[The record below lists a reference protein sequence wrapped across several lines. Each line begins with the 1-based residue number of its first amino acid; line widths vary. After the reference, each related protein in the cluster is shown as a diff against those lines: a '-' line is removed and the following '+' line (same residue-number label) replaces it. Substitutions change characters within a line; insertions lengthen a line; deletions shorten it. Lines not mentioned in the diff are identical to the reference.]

1 MSHLPIRLHPT
12 ALEEAEA
19 ATNWYRQ
26 RSVRAAELFLDE
38 LDRAVT
44 QLQTDATQFP
54 EYLFGTRRLLLRRFP
69 YLVIFRL
76 TKTAIEVI
84 AIAHGRRRPG
94 YWRERVD

>member
-1 MSHLPIRLHPT
+1 
-12 ALEEAEA
+12 EA

-38 LDRAVT
+38 LDRAVA
-44 QLQTDATQFP
+44 QLQTDANRFP
-54 EYLFGTRRLLLRRFP
+54 EYLFGTRRLLLRRFS

-76 TKTAIEVI
+76 TTTAIEVI

>member
-1 MSHLPIRLHPT
+1 
-12 ALEEAEA
+12 LEEAEA

-38 LDRAVT
+38 LDRAVA
-44 QLQTDATQFP
+44 QLQTDANRFP
-54 EYLFGTRRLLLRRFP
+54 EYLFGTRRLLLRRFS

-76 TKTAIEVI
+76 TTTAIEVI

>member
-1 MSHLPIRLHPT
+1 
-12 ALEEAEA
+12 LEEAEA

-38 LDRAVT
+38 LDRAVA
-44 QLQTDATQFP
+44 QLQTDANRFP
-54 EYLFGTRRLLLRRFP
+54 EYLFGTRRLLLRRFS

-76 TKTAIEVI
+76 TTTAIDVI